1 MKKITYI
8 LLSACF
14 LLTSCEDF
22 LNRDPDAKV
31 GSGDYF
37 TDEGSLLTYIN
48 GFIQKYTPSAADL
61 GYGDGYSD
69 IMATEKSFTFLTNAS
84 WTPDLQSGWS
94 ISNWTPIYNINYF
107 LVHMREAKG
116 LSEATYNHYEGTA
129 RFWRAWQ
136 YFEKVKTFGAVPWY
150 DEPIDPEDMVALY
163 KPRDSRE
170 YVMER
175 VLEDLNF
182 ACEHCYT
189 SSDWIN
195 CARINRYIA
204 LAYKA
209 RVCLFEGTYRKY
221 HSVDPSTGKAWED
234 KQASEK
240 FLRECAEACEELM
253 AAGVYSIV
261 NNPANVK
268 TQEAVNT
275 TEVIWA
281 RQMSVGMTTFHDLTW
296 RYTSGS
302 YGQRWSLDQ
311 DFVKTYLNLDG
322 SRHTATGE
330 EFTTEVENRDYRLSQ
345 SIITPGYTKLVGGVS
360 TATPPDFTVTL
371 TGYQVIKFNIDDKAY
386 ESASVSYNSLP
397 IMRYAEVLLNYAEAK
412 AELGEMDAAVW
423 DQTIALLRSRA
434 GVTPVVPDNPYME
447 AYFLNTVTDKWILE
461 VRRERGI
468 ELCLEMGLRWDDDMR
483 WHMGDLLTSDNNPWT
498 GIWIGNTGYTY
509 DFTGRSTDDN
519 GDPVPDF
526 YIRPGEDTEHSIAI
540 SNTGANQTFS
550 LNAAGNIV
558 WEYKRTW
565 GEKKYLRPIPQT
577 AITRNPNLEQ
587 NALWK

>member
-234 KQASEK
+234 KQASAK

-261 NNPANVK
+261 NNPAKVK
-268 TQEAVNT
+268 TQ
-275 TEVIWA
+275 
-281 RQMSVGMTTFHDLTW
+281 
-296 RYTSGS
+296 
-302 YGQRWSLDQ
+302 
-311 DFVKTYLNLDG
+311 
-322 SRHTATGE
+322 
-330 EFTTEVENRDYRLSQ
+330 
-345 SIITPGYTKLVGGVS
+345 
-360 TATPPDFTVTL
+360 
-371 TGYQVIKFNIDDKAY
+371 
-386 ESASVSYNSLP
+386 SVSYTHLTLP
-397 IMRYAEVLLNYAEAK
+397 
-412 AELGEMDAAVW
+412 
-423 DQTIALLRSRA
+423 TILR
-434 GVTPVVPDNPYME
+434 V
-447 AYFLNTVTDKWILE
+447 
-461 VRRERGI
+461 
-468 ELCLEMGLRWDDDMR
+468 
-483 WHMGDLLTSDNNPWT
+483 
-498 GIWIGNTGYTY
+498 
-509 DFTGRSTDDN
+509 
-519 GDPVPDF
+519 
-526 YIRPGEDTEHSIAI
+526 
-540 SNTGANQTFS
+540 
-550 LNAAGNIV
+550 
-558 WEYKRTW
+558 
-565 GEKKYLRPIPQT
+565 
-577 AITRNPNLEQ
+577 
-587 NALWK
+587 

>member
-209 RVCLFEGTYRKY
+209 RVRYLPQIPFGSPVDGQGMGRQAGFGEIPARMRRGLRGT
-221 HSVDPSTGKAWED
+221 
-234 KQASEK
+234 
-240 FLRECAEACEELM
+240 
-253 AAGVYSIV
+253 
-261 NNPANVK
+261 
-268 TQEAVNT
+268 
-275 TEVIWA
+275 
-281 RQMSVGMTTFHDLTW
+281 
-296 RYTSGS
+296 
-302 YGQRWSLDQ
+302 
-311 DFVKTYLNLDG
+311 DG
-322 SRHTATGE
+322 SRRIQH
-330 EFTTEVENRDYRLSQ
+330 
-345 SIITPGYTKLVGGVS
+345 
-360 TATPPDFTVTL
+360 
-371 TGYQVIKFNIDDKAY
+371 
-386 ESASVSYNSLP
+386 
-397 IMRYAEVLLNYAEAK
+397 
-412 AELGEMDAAVW
+412 
-423 DQTIALLRSRA
+423 
-434 GVTPVVPDNPYME
+434 
-447 AYFLNTVTDKWILE
+447 
-461 VRRERGI
+461 REQPCQGQ
-468 ELCLEMGLRWDDDMR
+468 
-483 WHMGDLLTSDNNPWT
+483 
-498 GIWIGNTGYTY
+498 
-509 DFTGRSTDDN
+509 
-519 GDPVPDF
+519 DPVPGALHTGGRQHDRSDLGSPDERRHDHVP
-526 YIRPGEDTEHSIAI
+526 RP
-540 SNTGANQTFS
+540 
-550 LNAAGNIV
+550 
-558 WEYKRTW
+558 
-565 GEKKYLRPIPQT
+565 
-577 AITRNPNLEQ
+577 
-587 NALWK
+587 

>member
-221 HSVDPSTGKAWED
+221 HSVAPSTGKAWED
-234 KQASEK
+234 KQASAK

-261 NNPANVK
+261 NNPAKVK
-268 TQEAVNT
+268 TQYRELFTQEAVNT

-296 RYTSGS
+296 RYTSSS

-330 EFTTEVENRDYRLSQ
+330 EFTTEVENRDYGLSD
-345 SIITPGYTKLVGGVS
+345 S
-360 TATPPDFTVTL
+360 D
-371 TGYQVIKFNIDDKAY
+371 
-386 ESASVSYNSLP
+386 
-397 IMRYAEVLLNYAEAK
+397 LLE
-412 AELGEMDAAVW
+412 
-423 DQTIALLRSRA
+423 I
-434 GVTPVVPDNPYME
+434 
-447 AYFLNTVTDKWILE
+447 
-461 VRRERGI
+461 RRERAI
-468 ELCLEMGLRWDDDMR
+468 ELLLEGFRYDDLMR
-483 WHMGDLLTSDNNPWT
+483 WHAGELLNKQWYGIYIPAMDTSYDLNGDGINDVCVTSGEAGNEPGVTYIILDNSKYSLENGT
-498 GIWIGNTGYTY
+498 
-509 DFTGRSTDDN
+509 TGRLLYTVGRN
-519 GDPVPDF
+519 F
-526 YIRPGEDTEHSIAI
+526 EE
-540 SNTGANQTFS
+540 
-550 LNAAGNIV
+550 
-558 WEYKRTW
+558 KR
-565 GEKKYLRPIPQT
+565 YLRPIPKT
-577 AITRNPNLEQ
+577 ALNINPDLGQ
-587 NALWK
+587 NYYWR

>member
-1 MKKITYI
+1 MKRIIYAA
-8 LLSACF
+8 LAC
-14 LLTSCEDF
+14 LTFASCEDF
-22 LNRDPDAKV
+22 LDKQPIEQI
-31 GSGDYF
+31 G
-37 TDEGSLLTYIN
+37 TDEYFKDEASLEKYTN
-48 GFIQKYTPSAADL
+48 GFLNSYTPSSGDVTR
-61 GYGDGYSD
+61 GDGNCD
-69 IMATEKSFTFLTNAS
+69 IIEVKQTSSYLYQPVWNSSLQGGWSNSTWNFVYYINTFLERM
-84 WTPDLQSGWS
+84 
-94 ISNWTPIYNINYF
+94 
-107 LVHMREAKG
+107 HEAQG
-116 LSEATYNHYEGTA
+116 VSEAAFAHYEGTA
-129 RFWRAWQ
+129 RFWRAWN
-136 YFEKVKTFGAVPWY
+136 YFELVKTFGGVPWY
-150 DEPIDPEDMVALY
+150 DHVVRSDSEEDLY

-175 VLEDLNF
+175 VLEDLNY

-189 SSDWIN
+189 SDAWVN
-195 CARINRYIA
+195 NQKINRYIA
-204 LAYKA
+204 LAIKSHI
-209 RVCLFEGTYRKY
+209 CLFEGTYRKY
-221 HSVDPSTGKAWED
+221 HRVDPSTGKAWED

-268 TQEAVNT
+268 TQYRELFTQEAVNT

-397 IMRYAEVLLNYAEAK
+397 IMRYAE
-412 AELGEMDAAVW
+412 
-423 DQTIALLRSRA
+423 
-434 GVTPVVPDNPYME
+434 
-447 AYFLNTVTDKWILE
+447 
-461 VRRERGI
+461 
-468 ELCLEMGLRWDDDMR
+468 
-483 WHMGDLLTSDNNPWT
+483 
-498 GIWIGNTGYTY
+498 
-509 DFTGRSTDDN
+509 GRSFTLASV
-519 GDPVPDF
+519 PVF
-526 YIRPGEDTEHSIAI
+526 
-540 SNTGANQTFS
+540 
-550 LNAAGNIV
+550 
-558 WEYKRTW
+558 
-565 GEKKYLRPIPQT
+565 LR
-577 AITRNPNLEQ
+577 L
-587 NALWK
+587 